1 MSQVKFEF
9 FVEDIKYQSDS
20 QYITGEEIRALAN
33 LKGLEELF
41 LSVEKPWNDQ
51 LIALVD
57 KVDLGRG
64 IQRLYLRKKLTITIN
79 KVSFDWGQE
88 YITLE
93 QIRELGKIAPDQE
106 IFLEIAK
113 PGEDELVTSIKPINV
128 ALRGTEHFY
137 DRPREIIIIVNGTPK
152 KWDKR
157 QITFRELIILAFDI
171 YIDRPTMV
179 YTVAY
184 EDGPPQNPEGS
195 MVRDSVVFVKNKM
208 IFHATATDKS

>member
-1 MSQVKFEF
+1 MSQTKFEF
-9 FVEDIKYQSDS
+9 FLENVKYQWDS
-20 QYITGEEIRALAN
+20 QYITGAEVRALAH
-33 LKGLEELF
+33 LDVPEELF
-41 LSVEKPWNDQ
+41 LSVEEPWVDQ
-51 LIALVD
+51 LIALGD
-57 KVDLGRG
+57 RIDLARG
-64 IQRLYLRKKLTITIN
+64 TQCLYLKRKLTITIN
-79 KVSFDWGQE
+79 KVSFEWSRE

-93 QIRELGKIAPDQE
+93 QIKELGKIPLDHE

-113 PGEDELVTSIKPINV
+113 PGQDEWVTADKPVNV

-137 DRPREIIIIVNGTPK
+137 DRPREVTIVVNGTPK
-152 KWDKR
+152 KWDKEK
-157 QITFRELIILAFDI
+157 ITFREVIILAFDI